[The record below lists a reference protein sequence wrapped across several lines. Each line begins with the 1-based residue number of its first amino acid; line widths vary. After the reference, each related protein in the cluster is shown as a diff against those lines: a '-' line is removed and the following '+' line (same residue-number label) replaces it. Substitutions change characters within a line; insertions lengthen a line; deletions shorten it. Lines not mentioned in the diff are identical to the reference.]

1 MVSEPSGL
9 LTCFERFSALRT
21 SLRVAGAWALGIG
34 LLFIALQN
42 AVASARTILVFGD
55 SLSAAYG
62 IRPEQGW
69 VPLLAQRLQA
79 QGYGYQVVN
88 ASVSGETSSG
98 GLERLPRALQLHTP
112 AIVILELGANDGLR
126 GLPLSEMRANL
137 ARMVE
142 LSQAAGARV
151 LLLGIRIPP
160 NYGPRYTEDFA
171 RVFPEIAQ
179 QHRVP
184 LVPFLLENVALKP
197 ALMQEDGMHPNPA
210 GEPLILDT
218 LWPYLKPLLKNTPP
232 HGGH

>member
-1 MVSEPSGL
+1 M
-9 LTCFERFSALRT
+9 
-21 SLRVAGAWALGIG
+21 G

-69 VPLLAQRLQA
+69 VPLLAQRLHV
-79 QGYGYQVVN
+79 QGYGYEVVN

-98 GLERLPRALQLHTP
+98 GLERLPRALRLHSP
-112 AIVILELGANDGLR
+112 EIVILELGANDGLR
-126 GLPLSEMRANL
+126 GLPVGALHENL
-137 ARMVE
+137 ARMVQ

-160 NYGPRYTEDFA
+160 NYGPRYTEEFA
-171 RVFPEIAQ
+171 HAFPELAQ
-179 QHRVP
+179 QYHLP
-184 LVPFLLENVALKP
+184 LVPFLLEKVALDP
-197 ALMQEDGMHPNPA
+197 ALMQDDGLHPNAA

-218 LWPYLKPLLKNTPP
+218 LWPYLKPLLKKNP
-232 HGGH
+232 